1 MKQNE
6 KTRSRQI
13 ASNELLTQQGELLTM
28 HVVVM
33 EQGRVTD
40 VFPLRREEPFTEWL
54 QGRIVLRDED
64 GHTCAYYKGV
74 QLC

>member
-1 MKQNE
+1 
-6 KTRSRQI
+6 
-13 ASNELLTQQGELLTM
+13 M